1 MKILVTG
8 GAGYVGGHLVDQ
20 LALDGHD
27 VHVVDSLLYED
38 QILKPVRFSYG
49 DIRDTQL
56 MKKLSVDADCVIWLA
71 ALVGDPVCSIDPRIS
86 EEINTTALANFI
98 ENYSGK
104 LIFISTCSV
113 YGAQNEL
120 LDESAVTNPLSV
132 YASTK
137 LASEELLAGRP
148 DTLIFRLGTLFGVG
162 DNWSRLRLDLAVN
175 VLTQKAF
182 IDHEIEMFGGEQW
195 RPFLH
200 VKDVGNVIV
209 MNINDFKSGTYNL
222 ASENVTISELVKK
235 ISQYMPNIKVKATPL
250 TFQDARNYRVS
261 SAKAKSV
268 LKLPQFISIETGIK
282 EIISILE
289 EGRIPR
295 PGTNR
300 FRNVTALNDLWGIK
314 SD

>member
-20 LALDGHD
+20 LIQGGHN

-38 QILKPVRFSYG
+38 QFLKPVKFNYC
-49 DIRDTQL
+49 DIRDTNL
-56 MKKLSVDADCVIWLA
+56 MTKLSFDVECVIWLA

-86 EEINTTALANFI
+86 EEINTTALANFVK
-98 ENYSGK
+98 NYTGK

-113 YGAQNEL
+113 YG
-120 LDESAVTNPLSV
+120 
-132 YASTK
+132 STK
-137 LASEELLAGRP
+137 LASEELLVDRP
-148 DTLIFRLGTLFGVG
+148 DTLILRLGTLFGVG

-182 IDHEIEMFGGEQW
+182 DDHELEMFGGEQW

-200 VKDVGNVIV
+200 VKDVGNVIA
-209 MNINDFKSGTYNL
+209 MNLTNFRSGTFNL
-222 ASENVTISELVKK
+222 ASINLTIAELVDK
-235 ISQYMPNIKVKATPL
+235 ILQYIPNINIKSTPL
-250 TFQDARNYRVS
+250 AFQDARNYRVS
-261 SAKAKSV
+261 SAKANSQ
-268 LKLPQFISIETGIK
+268 LNLPEFISIETGIK

>member
-20 LALDGHD
+20 LIQGGHN

-38 QILKPVRFSYG
+38 QFLKPVKFNYC
-49 DIRDTQL
+49 DIRDTNL
-56 MKKLSVDADCVIWLA
+56 MTKLSFDVECVIWLA

-86 EEINTTALANFI
+86 EEINTTALANFVK
-98 ENYSGK
+98 NYTGK

-113 YGAQNEL
+113 YGAQDKL
-120 LDESAVTNPLSV
+120 LDESAATNPLSV

-137 LASEELLAGRP
+137 LASEELLVDRP
-148 DTLIFRLGTLFGVG
+148 DTLILRLGTLFGVG

-182 IDHEIEMFGGEQW
+182 DDHELEMFGGEQW

-200 VKDVGNVIV
+200 VKDVGNVIA
-209 MNINDFKSGTYNL
+209 MNLTNFRSGTFNL
-222 ASENVTISELVKK
+222 ASINLTIAELVDK
-235 ISQYMPNIKVKATPL
+235 ILQYIPNINIKSTPL
-250 TFQDARNYRVS
+250 AFQDARNYRVS
-261 SAKAKSV
+261 SAKANSQ
-268 LKLPQFISIETGIK
+268 LNLPEFISIETGIK

-314 SD
+314 ND